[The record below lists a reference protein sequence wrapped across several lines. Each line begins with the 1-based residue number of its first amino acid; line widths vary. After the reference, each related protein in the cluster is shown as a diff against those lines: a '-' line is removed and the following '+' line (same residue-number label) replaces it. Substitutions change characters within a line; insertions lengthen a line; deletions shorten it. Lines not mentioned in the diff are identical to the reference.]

1 LDTTREFSVR
11 QISIFNSPRVLFRP
25 TAFSVS
31 AKQIYIGGILTIASF
46 EQRFGLVGEETLKGV
61 IVGSYDLGCL
71 LGALLT
77 YPIGERIG
85 RKRSILLGTTVM
97 MIGAFLQSLAGN
109 FRVMVAGR
117 SVFLFLTQWNSMLMC
132 V

>member
-1 LDTTREFSVR
+1 MTREFSVR
-11 QISIFNSPRVLFRP
+11 QISIFNSPRVLFSP

-97 MIGAFLQSLAGN
+97 MIGAFLQFLAGN
-109 FRVMVAGR
+109 FGVMVAGR
-117 SVFLFLTQWNSMLMC
+117 SVFLFLTQWNFMLMC